1 VPHLCRVGLGMPVT
15 IWTVRTQADRAL
27 ALRHADQ
34 IVFEGAFDHALI
46 AD

>member
-1 VPHLCRVGLGMPVT
+1 MPVT

-34 IVFEGAFDHALI
+34 IVFEGEVLKPQPPD
-46 AD
+46 